1 MTKIYLSPSSQFENK
16 YSGVNTNEAET
27 CRKIASYAKAAL
39 ERNGYVVKQ
48 GANTTTFEMDDRTA
62 ESNTWGADIHIAIHT
77 NAGGG
82 QGTEVFAYSGSMS
95 DKYVKAIY
103 NEVAKTSVGSDRGIR
118 NGDNLYE
125 VVNTNAVCVYIECEF
140 HDTNG
145 AWIVQNVKNL
155 GEAIT
160 RGVCKAEGK
169 TFKGES
175 GSTNQSTNT
184 NTNKSPIKKAT
195 DPAASKSAS
204 IAGTYK
210 VTASNGLNVRNGA
223 GVGKTLMIAIPYDT
237 RVKNY
242 GYYTEVNGVKWF
254 YVDFTYKGVRYN
266 GFCSSEYLAR
276 V

>member
-1 MTKIYLSPSSQFENK
+1 MTKIYLSPSSQFENQ
-16 YSGVNTNEAET
+16 YSGVSTNEAET

-95 DKYVKAIY
+95 DKYVNAIY
-103 NEVAKTSVGSDRGIR
+103 NEVAKTSVGSDRGIK

-155 GEAIT
+155 GEAIA